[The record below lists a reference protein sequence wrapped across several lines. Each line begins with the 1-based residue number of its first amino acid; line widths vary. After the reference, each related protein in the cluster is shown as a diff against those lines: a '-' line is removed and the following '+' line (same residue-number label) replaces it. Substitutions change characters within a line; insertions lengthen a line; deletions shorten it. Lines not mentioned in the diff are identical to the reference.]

1 MKTRKKYN
9 KKKHKN
15 NRITNKKFK
24 KQVCSPTKTNTSFTC
39 YSSNS
44 LEKMRNLWNARH
56 PDYKIDSTTP
66 KKIWD
71 FLQTRFQNVCNTES
85 CWLRQQFMANNLD
98 SELLV
103 NTFAPN
109 APTKWLT
116 NPNEWLNSMDL
127 ENVMKQYE
135 NKYHCFEFIGPS
147 PIDFDDHKLN
157 GMCVWDELCTFDIK
171 QKLEK
176 GKTKIAVIF
185 NLDPHYKS
193 GSHWVSLFINIKKK
207 FIFFLDSNGDKIPK
221 RINTL
226 VKRIISQAKKFGLTL
241 EFFQNYPRIHQKQN
255 TECGIYSLYMIIQLL
270 EDKKTPNYFINN
282 RVPDKSMEKMR
293 KKYFNINSD

>member
-109 APTKWLT
+109 APKKWLT
-116 NPNEWLNSMDL
+116 NPNEWLNSVDL

-147 PIDFDDHKLN
+147 PIDFDDRKLN